1 MTRTLLALPLLFSF
15 SVHAQS
21 AGGLTPQQREQCVQ
35 ERAQMVEWHAQLV
48 ATGDRLRAENA
59 QIEATE
65 RGLEAQQAE
74 LALRRSELQAL
85 VAAAEAKPKAAGS
98 GAELD
103 AHFKSLEAL
112 REARERFNTQLKTYN
127 DGVRVQQ
134 PRRERYNAEAIALNE
149 ELARYDAQA
158 KAIDTR
164 CARR

>member
-1 MTRTLLALPLLFSF
+1 MNRILLALPLLLSF

-21 AGGLTPQQREQCVQ
+21 TSGLTPQQREQCVQ
-35 ERAQMVEWHAQLV
+35 ERAQMVEWHARLV

-65 RGLEAQQAE
+65 RGLELQQTE
-74 LALRRSELQAL
+74 LAERRAELQAL

-103 AHFKSLEAL
+103 AHLKSLEAL
-112 REARERFNTQLKTYN
+112 RAARERFNVQLKTYN

-134 PRRERYNAEAIALNE
+134 PRRDRYNAEAVALNE

-158 KAIDTR
+158 KGIDAR